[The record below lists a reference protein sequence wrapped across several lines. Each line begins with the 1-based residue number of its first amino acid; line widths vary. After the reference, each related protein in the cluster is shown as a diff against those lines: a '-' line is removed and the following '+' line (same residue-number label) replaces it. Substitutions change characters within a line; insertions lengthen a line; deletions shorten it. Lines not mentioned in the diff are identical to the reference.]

1 MHNAIL
7 GVGWDKFAL
16 GALLLMVLFIGF
28 FKLDTLIGAPR
39 RRSGPERPPSG
50 KDRQGRSFYSDPD
63 GRPWKRR
70 RKG

>member
-1 MHNAIL
+1 MQNAIL
-7 GVGWDKFAL
+7 DIGWDKFAL
-16 GALLLMVLFIGF
+16 GVLLMMALLIGF
-28 FKLDTLIGAPR
+28 FKLDTLIGAPKKR
-39 RRSGPERPPSG
+39 RGSERPPSG